1 MGVTITMAGQDIT
14 NWVDELTLDI
24 ESNLGQGPGVP
35 QGASG
40 RATTCKFLA
49 RMGPQGGA
57 LGSGEAIPTRNFLP
71 AAQADCESSTAPFS
85 TYLGASG
92 GASLTTTG
100 PWQGH
105 FCMKCVSD
113 GSGTYQYVCNSIP
126 IYSFQPNETYTFSV
140 YMRGALGGEKLRFYT
155 QANQNLSGN
164 TSVGTVT
171 TYTLTTS
178 WVRYTVTVTMP
189 SSLSYD
195 GYDWTIMGL
204 RVDTGSPAEAQTW
217 YMDGFQFQ
225 SGGATAWMEGGSAP
239 QLVRQGEVIIYDS
252 SGDRIF
258 GGYATDLQDKTEF
271 TQVKTQVTCSDYWQD
286 LARVIVNQIYS
297 SEYDD
302 QIISQLFAGY
312 KPDIDL
318 SSWVPSHTYL
328 FTKIY
333 LRAKTLQDSLQMIAD
348 TTGFDIWINPYKKF
362 QYISPTDSGTAP
374 FAVSDDPNFSS
385 SFPLAVT
392 KYEKDDT
399 AIINRVY
406 FYGGKTP
413 SDDYTQDLSPQ
424 ANGSNNTFVL
434 AYYPRPSSDGNVD
447 LYIGG
452 VLMAMG
458 AAFGTGAANTLIQ
471 DGGTAQAL
479 LNSSAQA
486 ITVDSSVI
494 PAAGT
499 GVISCKYR
507 YEIPLTVMV
516 TNQQSYQF
524 FGRWFDGTISD
535 TTVQDKNT
543 AIQRARILLQE
554 QAYGFEHIT
563 LHCWKAGLAAG
574 QLLRIDHNVRNIHNA
589 YIVQSVKVQPLGNG
603 TFQYEVD
610 LGAWNWNLVDV
621 MMQAAKGAGLIDQL
635 DDETQDVV
643 TATQVQASIGVHFSW
658 SNELRTAGGYYARS
672 TPVGDG
678 HDAYPGLFTVTT

>member
-57 LGSGEAIPTRNFLP
+57 LGSGEAIPTRNLLS
-71 AAQADCESSTAPFS
+71 ANQSSIESGTVGFQNTLGPSGSISQVFTTAWQG
-85 TYLGASG
+85 L
-92 GASLTTTG
+92 ASL
-100 PWQGH
+100 
-105 FCMKCVSD
+105 KCVSD
-113 GSGTYQYVCNSIP
+113 GSATYQAVNANLP
-126 IYSFQPNETYTFSV
+126 IYNFAPSTTYTFSV
-140 YMRGALGGEKLRFYT
+140 YMRGATGTETLRLLAEANWTQNGAYTLG
-155 QANQNLSGN
+155 Q
-164 TSVGTVT
+164 TSF
-171 TYTLTTS
+171 TLTTN
-178 WVRYTVTVTMP
+178 WVRYTLTVTTP
-189 SSLSYD
+189 SSLSYS
-195 GYDWTIMGL
+195 GYNWTDIGL
-204 RVDTGSPAEAQTW
+204 EVDTGNVDEAATW
-217 YMDGFQFQ
+217 YMDGLQVQ
-225 SGGATAWMEGGSAP
+225 TGGATAWMEGGSTP

-258 GGYATDLQDKTEF
+258 GGYATDFQDKTEF

-286 LARVIVNQIYS
+286 LARVVVNQIYS

-374 FAVSDDPNFSS
+374 FAVSDDPDFSS

-424 ANGSNNTFVL
+424 ANGVNNTFVL

-452 VLMAMG
+452 VLQSMG

-471 DGGTAQAL
+471 DGGTADAL

-486 ITVDSSVI
+486 ITVDSSKI
-494 PAAGT
+494 PSAGT
-499 GVISCKYR
+499 NVISCKYR

-563 LHCWKAGLAAG
+563 LKCWKAGLAAG
-574 QLLRIDHNVRNIHNA
+574 QLLRIDHNVRDIHAA

-603 TFQYEVD
+603 VFQYEVD

-643 TATQVQASIGVHFSW
+643 TATQVQASIGLHFAW